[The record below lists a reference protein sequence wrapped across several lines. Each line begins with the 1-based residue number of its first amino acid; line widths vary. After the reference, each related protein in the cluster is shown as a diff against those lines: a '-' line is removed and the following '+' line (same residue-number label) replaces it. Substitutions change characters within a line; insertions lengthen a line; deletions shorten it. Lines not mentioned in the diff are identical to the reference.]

1 MRKRIFA
8 LLMVICLV
16 FTMAA
21 GCGSA
26 PDEGN
31 DAGGGQTETPTGD
44 QQTDGSEESD
54 DGMNGED
61 VAEGTDDSSA
71 GTETHEMYTADN
83 VTDEMMQEL

>member
-44 QQTDGSEESD
+44 QQT
-54 DGMNGED
+54 
-61 VAEGTDDSSA
+61 
-71 GTETHEMYTADN
+71 ETHEMYTADN